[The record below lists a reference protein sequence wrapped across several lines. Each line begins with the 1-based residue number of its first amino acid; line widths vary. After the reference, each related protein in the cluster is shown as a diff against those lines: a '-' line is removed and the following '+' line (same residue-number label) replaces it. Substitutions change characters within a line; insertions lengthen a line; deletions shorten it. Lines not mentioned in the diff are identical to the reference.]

1 MRGFS
6 DWLKDDGATAAVE
19 AAFMFP
25 LLMLIL
31 CGTVDTGLGV
41 VMNQKL
47 TNSTHTVCDLLSR
60 GTSVSRT
67 EVDDAIIAGQLALK
81 PYSTAS
87 LGFDIAAIKF
97 LTVSKTPTVQWRR
110 TTNMSADNTLV
121 TNSNGLGAQNEGV
134 LAVTGVYN
142 YHPMFTSYFQE
153 TVSMKVQAFG
163 RSRKS
168 SDGFITCSTG
178 GSTCS

>member
-1 MRGFS
+1 MRGLK
-6 DWLKDDGATAAVE
+6 DWLSDDGATAAVE

-31 CGTVDTGLGV
+31 CGTVDAGLGV

-47 TNSTHTVCDLLSR
+47 TNASHTVCDLLAR

-67 EVDDAIIAGQLALK
+67 DVDDALIAGQLAMK
-81 PYSTAS
+81 PYATGT

-97 LTVSKTPTVQWRR
+97 LTISKTPTVQWRR
-110 TTNMSADNTLV
+110 TSNMTADTTLV
-121 TNSNGLGAQNEGV
+121 QNSDGLGAQNEGV

-153 TVSMKVQAFG
+153 TVSMKVQAYG